1 VRPNWRPDLFA
12 FWASRAKE
20 AHVHRRLPS
29 RRAAMGH
36 RVPGH
41 GNNDCAGA
49 IQATGGRIL
58 TFDELDLA
66 EPFRRAVKELGW
78 ERPTPIQSKGIGP
91 AREGRDLV
99 GIAQTGTGKTAA
111 FLLPAMEK
119 QLNKEGLHTLVLCP
133 TRELAEQVA
142 ADAKDLARFTE
153 LFCGVVVGGLP
164 LRPQTRDLRAGFDV
178 LVATP
183 GRLLDHLERGHVK
196 LDQVETLVLDEADR
210 MLDMGFR
217 PQIEAILRY
226 VPEQRQ
232 TLFFSAT
239 MPNGVH
245 ALALRALRDPVWV
258 EAAPQATVADRVE
271 QKVYSVRGER
281 KAALLIELLKETHW
295 EQVLVFT
302 ATKVGADMLVMR
314 LQTAGIRADVMH
326 GDRDMKQRRK
336 ALEAFSEG
344 HVQVLVAT
352 DVAQRG
358 LDIEGISHVVN
369 YDVPRDPEAYVHR
382 IGRTAR
388 AGASGTAV
396 TFMSGGE
403 LAALKDIERVL
414 GYRVERISL
423 PEYDYEGSPQE
434 ANAKPKV
441 SVNRGGGRMGS
452 KRMDELTP
460 EQLKELMKVG

>member
-1 VRPNWRPDLFA
+1 
-12 FWASRAKE
+12 
-20 AHVHRRLPS
+20 
-29 RRAAMGH
+29 
-36 RVPGH
+36 
-41 GNNDCAGA
+41 
-49 IQATGGRIL
+49 L
-58 TFDELDLA
+58 TFDELNLA
-66 EPFRRAVKELGW
+66 EPFRRAVDELGW
-78 ERPTPIQSKGIGP
+78 TRPTPIQCKAIGP

-99 GIAQTGTGKTAA
+99 GIAQTGTGKTAG
-111 FLLPAMEK
+111 FLLPSLEK
-119 QLNKEGLHTLVLCP
+119 QQHKEGLHTLVLCP
-133 TRELAEQVA
+133 TRELADQVA
-142 ADAKDLARFTE
+142 SDARELAKYTE
-153 LFCGVVVGGLP
+153 LFVGVVVGGVP

-183 GRLLDHLERGHVK
+183 GRLLDHQERGHVK
-196 LDQVETLVLDEADR
+196 LDNVEVLVLDEADR

-217 PQIEAILRY
+217 PQIEAIMRY
-226 VPEQRQ
+226 LPTERQ

-245 ALALRALRDPVWV
+245 ALALRILKDPVWV
-258 EAAPQATVADRVE
+258 EAAPQATVADKVE

-281 KAALLIELLKETHW
+281 KPALLVELLKETHW

-302 ATKVGADMLVMR
+302 ATKVGADMLVVR
-314 LQTAGIRADVMH
+314 LQAAGIKAEVMH

-336 ALEAFSEG
+336 ALEAFSDG

-382 IGRTAR
+382 IGRTGR
-388 AGASGTAV
+388 AGASGSAV

-403 LAALKDIERVL
+403 LAAMKDIERVL

-423 PEYDYEGSPQE
+423 PEYDYDGAPASSDT
-434 ANAKPKV
+434 KPKV
-441 SVNRGGGRMGS
+441 TYNRGGGRMGT
-452 KRMDELTP
+452 KRVGELTP
-460 EQLKELMKVG
+460 EQLKELMQVG